1 MSDYILTDSDEL
13 RHYGVIGMKWG
24 IRRAKKKGTTYQ
36 YKSHST
42 KKYERKADKA
52 WKKAMKYD
60 DMESTTTGKK
70 QGKAAE
76 KYVKAMN
83 KYDKMTRRAKRSAE
97 FDAKMQKMAKNEST
111 GKTVAKTLLVG
122 TLGNTTYTRLKSAG
136 VSKGA
141 ARVATVLST
150 ALGGVGGN
158 YATGLAAKSVYI
170 RKGERKKR

>member
-13 RHYGVIGMKWG
+13 RHYGVVGMKWG

-42 KKYERKADKA
+42 KKYERKLAKTQNKIANTSDK
-52 WKKAMKYD
+52 
-60 DMESTTTGKK
+60 T
-70 QGKAAE
+70 KAA
-76 KYVKAMN
+76 KLQAKADIY
-83 KYDKMTRRAKRSAE
+83 KQRGKRSAE

-122 TLGNTTYTRLKSAG
+122 PLGNTTYTRLKAAG
-136 VSKGA
+136 VSKGV

-150 ALGGVGGN
+150 AVGGVGGN
-158 YATGLAAKSVYI
+158 YAAGLAAKSVYI